1 MTHKQVVM
9 AALILGLVAAGVVW
23 WLERYNRELLIN
35 QSLKDRGTE
44 LDTADMP
51 PMLRMLLAGMIE

>member
-35 QSLKDRGTE
+35 QFREQLEKLPTFQRPPAEGT
-44 LDTADMP
+44 P
-51 PMLRMLLAGMIE
+51 